1 MALTVKVNTTCYFK
15 WLRQDWI
22 DFRPSTEKHFH
33 IYSISAFL
41 YLYIFQVVPL
51 ETWVGDRL
59 GLRTRCCHGSG
70 KVEILRKKFSILQIL
85 YRFTPTWINWKHK
98 FFFQFKRWFFWGWER
113 RLETASFQTSL
124 AWKYASSSIKAIK
137 TIIVQF
143 FASKYL
149 YIFFG
154 NIPH

>member
-22 DFRPSTEKHFH
+22 DFRLSRGKHLHLFL
-33 IYSISAFL
+33 ISAFF
-41 YLYIFQVVPL
+41 YLYICQVVPL

-98 FFFQFKRWFFWGWER
+98 FFFNSRDG
-113 RLETASFQTSL
+113 SFGDESGV
-124 AWKYASSSIKAIK
+124 WKQHLSRQA
-137 TIIVQF
+137 
-143 FASKYL
+143 L
-149 YIFFG
+149 FG
-154 NIPH
+154 NMQAAVSKL